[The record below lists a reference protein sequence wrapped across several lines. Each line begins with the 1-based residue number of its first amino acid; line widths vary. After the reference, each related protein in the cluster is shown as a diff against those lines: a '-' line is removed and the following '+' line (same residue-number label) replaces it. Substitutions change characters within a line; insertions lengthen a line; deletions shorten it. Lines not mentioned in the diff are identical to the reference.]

1 MPNILVTNDDGI
13 SAHGL
18 RALVQALQ
26 AVGTVTVV
34 APSHERSAT
43 AQSLTL
49 RQPIFCEQVA
59 EREWS
64 VEGTPADAMI
74 LAFHTLLPQRPDLV
88 VSGINRGA
96 NLGENIYYSGTV
108 GAAMEAAINHVPA
121 IAISVAARAR
131 EFDYKPA
138 AEFIARLAP
147 IVLKEGLP
155 PGVLL
160 NVNVPNLCTGAV
172 RFTRQS
178 PKITRNVLERGRGS
192 ARTNLLLAA
201 RAETFGR
208 HRPGHGLRGDPRW
221 RDFRHAAGT
230 RPHAY
235 GVTEPSLALDAAPRK
250 KIAAPFIIIYA
261 PARAPF
267 CFVRRAH
274 KAALLAIS
282 IAVHAIARAPSST
295 ALSASG
301 VMQCAVNSG

>member
-18 RALVQALQ
+18 RALVAALQ
-26 AVGTVTVV
+26 SVGTVMVV

-147 IVLKEGLP
+147 VVLKEGLP

-160 NVNVPNLCTGAV
+160 NVNVPNPCTGAV

-178 PKITRNVLERGRGS
+178 PKITRNVLERG
-192 ARTNLLLAA
+192 
-201 RAETFGR
+201 E
-208 HRPGHGLRGDPRW
+208 DPRGRTYYW
-221 RDFRHAAGT
+221 LHEQKLTEDIEPDTDYAAVRDG
-230 RPHAY
+230 
-235 GVTEPSLALDAAPRK
+235 
-250 KIAAPFIIIYA
+250 
-261 PARAPF
+261 
-267 CFVRRAH
+267 
-274 KAALLAIS
+274 AIS
-282 IAVHAIARAPSST
+282 VTPLELDHT
-295 ALSASG
+295 HSASL
-301 VMQCAVNSG
+301 NHLSRWTPLLEKK